1 MSRHLLL
8 GVFFNWEGLTL
19 NDFTCNVCATELSTE
34 LINIEK
40 INNIDVAFIICHE
53 CENRFNLMFDN
64 RETLKV
70 KTKIKKIK
78 EIENYLQLVL
88 YREML
93 IVEDEYY
100 KQAYEKLPQDEK
112 DLIGGYQSN
121 VDKQKIKEYNKL
133 IKDKK
138 YNFKDLLELI

>member
-1 MSRHLLL
+1 M
-8 GVFFNWEGLTL
+8 
-19 NDFTCNVCATELSTE
+19 NDFTCNICATELSTKS
-34 LINIEK
+34 IQIEK
-40 INNIDVAFIICHE
+40 VKDIDVAFTICPE

-64 RETLKV
+64 RETLKI
-70 KTKIKKIK
+70 KKKIKKIK
-78 EIENYLQLVL
+78 EIENYLQLLL

-93 IVEDEYY
+93 IVEDNYY
-100 KQAYEKLPQDEK
+100 KQSYEELPQHEK

-138 YNFKDLLELI
+138 YNFQDVLKLM